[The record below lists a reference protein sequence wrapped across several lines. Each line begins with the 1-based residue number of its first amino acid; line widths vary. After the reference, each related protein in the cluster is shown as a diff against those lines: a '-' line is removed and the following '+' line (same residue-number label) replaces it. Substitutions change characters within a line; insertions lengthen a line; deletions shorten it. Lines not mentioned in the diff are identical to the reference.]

1 MTGATQFG
9 EPRAFPARD
18 ADRRVLRLGLLG
30 AVTMFLVHPPADLW
44 MLAWL
49 APIPWLI
56 LARDGVGTARHPWRR
71 LWLAG
76 LLHWLLTIHWL
87 RLPHPATSLGW
98 LALSAYLAAYLPLF
112 IWGTRRLMTRY
123 RWPLVAAAPVVW
135 MGCEQLRGSILG
147 GFTLGSLG
155 HTQWRWTTL
164 IQLAD
169 WAGAGGVGG
178 LVMLVAAALVT
189 AAGAGGRG
197 TGVGGARPG
206 WRPVALALATAG
218 VALAAALGYGAW
230 RIKTAP
236 LDPRS
241 LDVLLV
247 QGSIDTELK
256 HDPDAAVEVLAE
268 YDGLTRTALGAGPRP
283 DLIVWPETMWRW
295 PILEIEPDHELPD
308 DVVERI
314 LGPATPAAGRRDD
327 AEGSQAGD
335 SHTDHDTSIESAAV
349 RQARCR
355 AILEQDRLDPLA
367 AHARR
372 YATTWLV
379 GVDRQLISSRSSSGV
394 FHFNSALFLDAGG
407 VPVGRYD
414 KMFPVAFGETV
425 PLADRFPILYRL
437 TPLPAGLTAGLE
449 PVVVTVAGLR
459 VAPTICYETALPG
472 AIRGVVNRSAAAG
485 ARPDILVNL
494 TNDGWFWGSSELDM
508 HLASGIF
515 RAVEVRTPLAIAA
528 NTGFSAVIDG
538 CGRLLE
544 RGPRR
549 ATGTIRAAVH
559 PDGRTSLWLLAG
571 PVPTATAAG
580 LLLLLLLERA
590 VFARLKR
597 DRSTL
602 PATVTVPVGDGESDG
617 VQDR

>member
-1 MTGATQFG
+1 MTGAKPSH
-9 EPRAFPARD
+9 EPGSFPVRN
-18 ADRRVLRLGLLG
+18 ADRRVIRLGLLG

-56 LARDGVGTARHPWRR
+56 LARDGVGAARHPWRS

-76 LLHWLLTIHWL
+76 MLHWLLTIHWL
-87 RLPHPATSLGW
+87 RLPHPATSIGW
-98 LALSAYLAAYLPLF
+98 LALSAYLAIYLPLF
-112 IWGTRRLMTRY
+112 IWGSRRLMTHF

-135 MGCEQLRGSILG
+135 MGCEHLRGSILG
-147 GFTLGSLG
+147 GFTLGGLG

-178 LVMLVAAALVT
+178 LVMLVAAALT
-189 AAGAGGRG
+189 SAAGAVRG
-197 TGVGGARPG
+197 DAAVGAARPG
-206 WRPVALALATAG
+206 WRPAALALATAG
-218 VALAAALGYGAW
+218 GALASALGYGAW
-230 RIKTAP
+230 RIATAP

-256 HDPDAAVEVLAE
+256 HDPDAAGEVLAE
-268 YDGLTRTALGAGPRP
+268 YDGLTRTALGPGRRP

-295 PILEIEPDHELPD
+295 PILEIEPDHELPA

-314 LGPATPAAGRRDD
+314 LGPAARRDGADESHRGESQTETD
-327 AEGSQAGD
+327 AG
-335 SHTDHDTSIESAAV
+335 IESAAV

-355 AILEQDRLDPLA
+355 AILEQDRIDPLA

-379 GVDRQLISSRSSSGV
+379 GVDRQLVSNRSSSGV

-449 PVVVTVAGLR
+449 PVVATVAGLR

-472 AIRGVVNRSAAAG
+472 AIRTVINRSAAAG
-485 ARPDILVNL
+485 TRPDILVNL

-538 CGRLLE
+538 CGRLVE

-559 PDGRTSLWLLAG
+559 PDGRTSSWLLAG

-580 LLLLLLLERA
+580 LVLLLVVERA
-590 VFARLKR
+590 VFPRLKR
-597 DRSTL
+597 KRSTL
-602 PATVTVPVGDGESDG
+602 PAAATVPVRDGNSDG

>member
-1 MTGATQFG
+1 MTGGRERG
-9 EPRAFPARD
+9 EPGEIRTSG

-30 AVTMFLVHPPADLW
+30 GVTMFLVHPPADLW
-44 MLAWL
+44 ILAWL

-56 LARDGVGTARHPWRR
+56 LAGEGVGGACHPWRS

-76 LLHWLLTIHWL
+76 LVHWLLTIHWL
-87 RLPHPATSLGW
+87 RLPHPATSIGW
-98 LALSAYLAAYLPLF
+98 VALSAYLAAYLPLF
-112 IWGTRRLMTRY
+112 VWGTARLVHGF
-123 RWPLVAAAPVVW
+123 RWPLVVAAPVVW

-147 GFTLGSLG
+147 GFTLGGLG

-164 IQLAD
+164 IQIAD

-178 LVMLVAAALVT
+178 LVMLVAAALAS
-189 AAGAGGRG
+189 AAGAARGSAAVGRQ
-197 TGVGGARPG
+197 R
-206 WRPVALALATAG
+206 WRSPAAALATAG
-218 VALAAALGYGAW
+218 VALASALGYGSW
-230 RIKTAP
+230 RIATAP
-236 LDPRS
+236 VDPRA

-256 HDPDAAVEVLAE
+256 HDPDAAGEVLAE
-268 YDGLTRTALGAGPRP
+268 YDGLTRGALAEGDRP

-295 PILEIEPDHELPD
+295 PILDIEPDHLLPA
-308 DVVERI
+308 DVVDRI
-314 LGPATPAAGRRDD
+314 LGPVAGPARGDGRGVAGADRGPAD
-327 AEGSQAGD
+327 GV
-335 SHTDHDTSIESAAV
+335 ESEAV

-355 AILEQDRLDPLA
+355 EILEQDRLDPLA

-379 GVDRQLISSRSSSGV
+379 GVDRQLVSDRSPSGV
-394 FHFNSALFLDAGG
+394 FHFNAALFLDAGG

-437 TPLPAGLTAGLE
+437 TPLPAGLTAGRE
-449 PVVVTVAGLR
+449 PLVVTVAGLR

-472 AIRGVVNRSAAAG
+472 AIRGVVGRLAAKG
-485 ARPDILVNL
+485 ERPDLLVNL

-549 ATGTIRAAVH
+549 ATATLRATVH
-559 PDGRTSLWLLAG
+559 PDGRTSPWLLVG
-571 PVPTATAAG
+571 PVPTVACG
-580 LLLLLLLERA
+580 VLLLLLVAEKSLFPRFLR
-590 VFARLKR
+590 RW
-597 DRSTL
+597 STL
-602 PATVTVPVGDGESDG
+602 PAAETVPVRDGGGDG

>member
-1 MTGATQFG
+1 MAMLGGGIGRRAGSTGRDGPAD
-9 EPRAFPARD
+9 EDRAGAGRD
-18 ADRRVLRLGLLG
+18 GWRVLRLGVLG
-30 AVTMFLVHPPADLW
+30 AVTMFVVHPPFDLW
-44 MLAWL
+44 PLAFV
-49 APIPWLI
+49 APFPWL
-56 LARDGVGTARHPWRR
+56 LLSRDGVGAARRPYAS

-76 LLHWLLTIHWL
+76 FVHWMLLIHWL
-87 RLPHPATSLGW
+87 RLPHPATSIGW
-98 LALSAYLAAYLPLF
+98 VALSTYLAAYLPLF
-112 IWGTRRLMTRY
+112 VWGTRRLLVRH

-147 GFTLGSLG
+147 GFTLGALG
-155 HTQWRWTTL
+155 HTQWRFTEL

-178 LVMLVAAALVT
+178 IVMLVAAALVEI
-189 AAGAGGRG
+189 GATWRRPERGSEEARG
-197 TGVGGARPG
+197 T
-206 WRPVALALATAG
+206 RPV
-218 VALAAALGYGAW
+218 LAAAVASMALVAALAYGRW
-230 RIKTAP
+230 RLATVPA
-236 LDPRS
+236 DPRS
-241 LDVLLV
+241 LDILLV

-256 HDPDAAVEVLAE
+256 HDPDAAGEVLAE
-268 YDGLTRTALGAGPRP
+268 YDGLTRAALGEGRRP
-283 DLIVWPETMWRW
+283 DLVVWPETMWRW
-295 PILEIEPDHELPD
+295 PILEIEPNYRLPA

-314 LGPATPAAGRRDD
+314 LGPADERQGDGPG
-327 AEGSQAGD
+327 EGV
-335 SHTDHDTSIESAAV
+335 ESVAV

-379 GVDRQLISSRSSSGV
+379 GVDRQLASDRSPDGV
-394 FHFNSALFLDAGG
+394 LHFNSALFLDSGG
-407 VPVGRYD
+407 VPAGRYD
-414 KMFPVAFGETV
+414 KMFPVMFGETV

-437 TPLPAGLTAGLE
+437 TPLPAGLTAGTE

-472 AIRGVVNRSAAAG
+472 AIRTVVNRSAAAG

-508 HLASGIF
+508 HLASAIF

-559 PDGRTSLWLLAG
+559 PDGRTSPWLLAG
-571 PVPTATAAG
+571 PVAAATCAG
-580 LLLLLLLERA
+580 LVLLLMVEAWFFCRRRVGPATLTSA
-590 VFARLKR
+590 P
-597 DRSTL
+597 TL
-602 PATVTVPVGDGESDG
+602 PARHGGVDG
-617 VQDR
+617 VQNR

>member
-1 MTGATQFG
+1 MTGAESPR
-9 EPRAFPARD
+9 EPGSPPARD

-44 MLAWL
+44 MLAWV
-49 APIPWLI
+49 APLPWLM
-56 LARDGVGTARHPWRR
+56 LVRDGVGAARHPWRS

-87 RLPHPATSLGW
+87 RLPHPATSIGW
-98 LALSAYLAAYLPLF
+98 LALSAYLAIYVPLF
-112 IWGTRRLMTRY
+112 IWGTRRLMTHFH
-123 RWPLVAAAPVVW
+123 WPLLAAAPVVW
-135 MGCEQLRGSILG
+135 IGCEQLRGSILG

-169 WAGAGGVGG
+169 GAGAGGVGG
-178 LVMLVAAALVT
+178 LVILVAAALT
-189 AAGAGGRG
+189 SAAGAGREDAAAGG
-197 TGVGGARPG
+197 TRPR
-206 WRPVALALATAG
+206 WRRAAFSLATAG
-218 VALAAALGYGAW
+218 VALGVALVYGAW

-256 HDPDAAVEVLAE
+256 HDPDAAGEVLAE
-268 YDGLTRTALGAGPRP
+268 YDGLTREALGAGPRP

-295 PILEIEPDHELPD
+295 PILEIEPDHHLPD

-314 LGPATPAAGRRDD
+314 LGPATTRDRGADERDADSGAGV
-327 AEGSQAGD
+327 
-335 SHTDHDTSIESAAV
+335 ESAAA

-355 AILEQDRLDPLA
+355 AILEQDRIDPLA

-379 GVDRQLISSRSSSGV
+379 GVDRQLVSNRTSSGV

-437 TPLPAGLTAGLE
+437 TPLPAGLTAGRE
-449 PVVVTVAGLR
+449 PLVVTVAGLR

-472 AIRGVVNRSAAAG
+472 AIRTVVNRSAAAG

-559 PDGRTSLWLLAG
+559 PDGRTSPWLLVG
-571 PVPTATAAG
+571 PVPPATAAG
-580 LLLLLLLERA
+580 LLLLLLVERA
-590 VFARLKR
+590 VFPRLKR
-597 DRSTL
+597 ERSTL
-602 PATVTVPVGDGESDG
+602 PSAATVPVRDGNSDG

>member
-1 MTGATQFG
+1 MTGAMQEG
-9 EPRAFPARD
+9 EPDPIAPLG

-49 APIPWLI
+49 APAPWLI
-56 LARDGVGTARHPWRR
+56 LARDGVGAARHPWRS
-71 LWLAG
+71 LWFAG
-76 LLHWLLTIHWL
+76 LVHWLLTIHWL
-87 RLPHPATSLGW
+87 RLPHPATSIGW
-98 LALSAYLAAYLPLF
+98 VALSAYLAIYVPLF
-112 IWGTRRLMTRY
+112 VWGTRRMVTRF
-123 RWPLVAAAPVVW
+123 RWPLVAAAPLVW

-147 GFTLGSLG
+147 GFTLGGLG

-164 IQLAD
+164 IQIAD

-178 LVMLVAAALVT
+178 LVMLGAASLSSAASAGRRRSAALSLGWGVAALAVVLVY
-189 AAGAGGRG
+189 GAGRI
-197 TGVGGARPG
+197 
-206 WRPVALALATAG
+206 ATAP
-218 VALAAALGYGAW
+218 V
-230 RIKTAP
+230 
-236 LDPRS
+236 DPRS
-241 LDVLLV
+241 LDILLV

-256 HDPDAAVEVLAE
+256 HDPDGAGEVLAE
-268 YDGLTRTALGAGPRP
+268 YDGLTRGALADGARP

-295 PILEIEPDHELPD
+295 PILEIEPDHELPA

-314 LGPATPAAGRRDD
+314 LGPATRASGR
-327 AEGSQAGD
+327 GD
-335 SHTDHDTSIESAAV
+335 GVGDRPGENDGGIESAAI

-355 AILEQDRLDPLA
+355 EILEQDRIDPLA

-379 GVDRQLISSRSSSGV
+379 GVDRQLASNRSTSGV

-407 VPVGRYD
+407 VPVGCYD

-425 PLADRFPILYRL
+425 PLADQFPILYRL
-437 TPLPAGLTAGLE
+437 TPLPAGLTAGRE
-449 PVVVTVAGLR
+449 PLVVTVAGLR

-472 AIRGVVNRSAAAG
+472 AIRTVVDRLAAQG
-485 ARPDILVNL
+485 ERPDLLVNL

-538 CGRLLE
+538 CGRLVE

-549 ATGTIRAAVH
+549 ATATLRASVH
-559 PDGRTSLWLLAG
+559 PDGRTSPWLLAG
-571 PVPTATAAG
+571 PVPTVICGAI
-580 LLLLLLLERA
+580 LLLLVAEKV
-590 VFARLKR
+590 VFPRFFR
-597 DRSTL
+597 RRPTL
-602 PATVTVPVGDGESDG
+602 PTAATVPVGDGGSDG
-617 VQDR
+617 VEDR